1 MLQLRGRGRE
11 SVTRIIKLPPVWW
24 LSFSLRAAMALISA
38 SSSSSLS
45 EPEFK
50 YQDVEG
56 RYKLGAHNRDLL
68 KENVIHNSQYARSS
82 AYVTI

>member
-1 MLQLRGRGRE
+1 
-11 SVTRIIKLPPVWW
+11 
-24 LSFSLRAAMALISA
+24 MALISA